1 MYQNY
6 SIEDLI
12 DAYTTMIEYSGK
24 ATDAMLSAI
33 EERGGIESFKAQIEL
48 QKSGRLEINRI
59 TKEVYSLS
67 SRETNV
73 EFIKNLITSDF
84 LSQKE
89 LDKLIETKFSEHQ
102 ALLQNKAIT
111 SKTIIGG
118 LSGAVISCIIGAIAF
133 GFLMIYMTPMFFYF
147 YILVVY
153 IINYLII
160 KFITK
165 QSRSNLAVF
174 IITFFA
180 TIGSIILGLYFT
192 SLLLP
197 SG

>member
-1 MYQNY
+1 MYKNY
-6 SIEDLI
+6 STEELI
-12 DAYTTMIEYSGK
+12 NAYTTMIEYSGK
-24 ATDAMLSAI
+24 ATDTMLSAI

-67 SRETNV
+67 SSETNV
-73 EFIKNLITSDF
+73 EFIKKLITSDF
-84 LSQKE
+84 LSREE
-89 LDKLIETKFSEHQ
+89 LDKLIEIRFLKHQ
-102 ALLQNKAIT
+102 AFLQNKAIT

-118 LSGAVISCIIGAIAF
+118 LAGAVISCIIGAIAW

-147 YILVVY
+147 YIIVVY

-180 TIGSIILGLYFT
+180 TIGSILLCLYFT
-192 SLLLP
+192 SLLFP